1 MTMAP
6 WVK

>member
-6 WVK
+6 